1 MTIPAGI
8 PLAAGF
14 DPGTRIELRPDPSLS
29 LRKSGPRVYWSDW
42 ALNPEPD
49 EGGFQ
54 TDVAAMANRTP
65 EGGRTAWFGHRVFQ
79 GNNPVVASRP
89 SKAIWG
95 ARCDLRM
102 CWLALTGR
110 LAPELESAGITTG
123 KASGSHRAGAES

>member
-1 MTIPAGI
+1 MTASSERDDFHEFWLLYLREHREPGVRALHYLATVVGAGLFVWGLVWGPLWLLLLVLPAGYG
-8 PLAAGF
+8 L
-14 DPGTRIELRPDPSLS
+14 
-29 LRKSGPRVYWSDW
+29 
-42 ALNPEPD
+42 
-49 EGGFQ
+49 
-54 TDVAAMANRTP
+54 
-65 EGGRTAWFGHRVFQ
+65 AWFGHRVFQ